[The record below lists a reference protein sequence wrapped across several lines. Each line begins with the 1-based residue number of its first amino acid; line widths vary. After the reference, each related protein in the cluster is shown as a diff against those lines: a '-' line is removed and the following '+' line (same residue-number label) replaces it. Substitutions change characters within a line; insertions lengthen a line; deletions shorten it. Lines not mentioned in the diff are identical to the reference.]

1 MLCKLFT
8 TCVWPCVS
16 RSINIISALDVW
28 SHWKRFYVCKNMQ
41 RLWQK
46 INLFIELK
54 SLRFSLKY
62 EAKWFLYSVKMLFYW
77 HSTFVYFY
85 SLHRGLLFGPLE
97 LRFCIPR
104 WFPRQIPTSP
114 IVDRSF
120 PIVVRTIPIGT
131 GSYIK
136 DFLRVLGFCSILSLQ
151 RFRLSV
157 TSILRSCQLST
168 SWFCQLSATCGFY
181 QYTWDLVSF

>member
-1 MLCKLFT
+1 M
-8 TCVWPCVS
+8 WPCVS

-85 SLHRGLLFGPLE
+85 SLHRGLLFGPLD
-97 LRFCIPR
+97 LRFYIPR
-104 WFPRQIPTSP
+104 EFPRQIPTSL
-114 IVDRSF
+114 IL
-120 PIVVRTIPIGT
+120 VRAIPIGHRDWLIYK
-131 GSYIK
+131 GFSPRS
-136 DFLRVLGFCSILSLQ
+136 RVLFHPQFTKVPPVSYFNLTFLPI
-151 RFRLSV
+151 
-157 TSILRSCQLST
+157 IYQLV
-168 SWFCQLSATCGFY
+168 ATCGFY